1 MKKKSA
7 ISQQQAAYLRKERGK
22 TAFTVL
28 MQLFILVVFFLV
40 WELLASNE
48 IIDSFIFSSP
58 SKMWASFRALSES
71 GELWRHATATLAET
85 VVGFLSATAIG
96 LVIAVILWL
105 IEPLRRILEPYIV
118 VLNALPKIALGP
130 IIIIWVG
137 AGKGAIIVMAI
148 LISVTIWAG
157 LISQD
162 ETLTREKTFTDV
174 NVNISGTDTMKRN
187 GYIVVSDLSD
197 SLGGVTAVAAVPQ
210 MQYERAE
217 ASAYNIRV
225 DLSRISGTG
234 EQDLKLQSSTSS
246 IYGRVS
252 SISPES
258 VKVQVEDFIYRYR
271 IPVSV
276 TVTGEVPTGWY
287 MSTPSVDPPLVA
299 VSGPRSLVNSISR
312 ARVFLNTSEMEWTEG
327 TTALTGEL

>member
-7 ISQQQAAYLRKERGK
+7 ISPQQAAYLRKERGK

-148 LISVTIWAG
+148 LISVIITI
-157 LISQD
+157 I
-162 ETLTREKTFTDV
+162 
-174 NVNISGTDTMKRN
+174 NILN
-187 GYIVVSDLSD
+187 GFL
-197 SLGGVTAVAAVPQ
+197 
-210 MQYERAE
+210 
-217 ASAYNIRV
+217 
-225 DLSRISGTG
+225 
-234 EQDLKLQSSTSS
+234 
-246 IYGRVS
+246 
-252 SISPES
+252 
-258 VKVQVEDFIYRYR
+258 
-271 IPVSV
+271 
-276 TVTGEVPTGWY
+276 
-287 MSTPSVDPPLVA
+287 SVDPDKILLMRTLSANKMQVLWKLILPANVSNIIAALKVNVGMAWVGTIMGEYLVSKEGLGYLI
-299 VSGPRSLVNSISR
+299 VYGGQVFNLSLVMCSTVILT
-312 ARVFLNTSEMEWTEG
+312 VFAAMMYFAVLLLERIVKR
-327 TTALTGEL
+327 

>member
-7 ISQQQAAYLRKERGK
+7 ISPQQAAYLRKERGK

-148 LISVTIWAG
+148 LISVIITI
-157 LISQD
+157 I
-162 ETLTREKTFTDV
+162 
-174 NVNISGTDTMKRN
+174 NILN
-187 GYIVVSDLSD
+187 GFL
-197 SLGGVTAVAAVPQ
+197 
-210 MQYERAE
+210 
-217 ASAYNIRV
+217 
-225 DLSRISGTG
+225 
-234 EQDLKLQSSTSS
+234 
-246 IYGRVS
+246 
-252 SISPES
+252 
-258 VKVQVEDFIYRYR
+258 
-271 IPVSV
+271 
-276 TVTGEVPTGWY
+276 
-287 MSTPSVDPPLVA
+287 SVDPDKILLMRTLSANKIQVLWKLILPANVSNIIAALKVNVGMAWVGTIMGEYLVSKEGLGYLI
-299 VSGPRSLVNSISR
+299 VYGGQVFNLSLVMCSTVILT
-312 ARVFLNTSEMEWTEG
+312 VFAAMMYFAVLLLERIVKR
-327 TTALTGEL
+327 